1 MSTSQLQQAMANI
14 RMGLAEIHSKESQ
27 LDSMINQF
35 RTQLRR
41 LPRQIVYGQLPLDA
55 SLSSMGEIE
64 ERLNDTLAT
73 RERLLKIKKAATDEL
88 TALESVKL
96 VDEAKS
102 NLISLK
108 RTTIT
113 PDSDIKTHQEIQRL
127 EQFIAEH
134 SKLAEIAITERYQER
149 QSDIIYRYTLEIW
162 CITNPVGSLG

>member
-14 RMGLAEIHSKESQ
+14 RMGLAEIQSKESQ
-27 LDSMINQF
+27 LDSMISQF

-102 NLISLK
+102 NLITLK
-108 RTTIT
+108 KTAIT
-113 PDSDIKTHQEIQRL
+113 SDTATKTHEEIQRL

-149 QSDIIYRYTLEIW
+149 QSDII
-162 CITNPVGSLG
+162 

>member
-1 MSTSQLQQAMANI
+1 MANI
-14 RMGLAEIHSKESQ
+14 RMGLAEIQSKESQ
-27 LDSMINQF
+27 LDSMITQF

-108 RTTIT
+108 KTAIT
-113 PDSDIKTHQEIQRL
+113 SDTATKTHEEIQRL

-149 QSDIIYRYTLEIW
+149 QSDII
-162 CITNPVGSLG
+162 

>member
-1 MSTSQLQQAMANI
+1 MSTSQLQQAIANI

-113 PDSDIKTHQEIQRL
+113 PDSDIKTHKEIQRL

-149 QSDIIYRYTLEIW
+149 QSDII
-162 CITNPVGSLG
+162 

>member
-102 NLISLK
+102 KLISLK
-108 RTTIT
+108 TTTIT

-149 QSDIIYRYTLEIW
+149 QSDII
-162 CITNPVGSLG
+162 

>member
-14 RMGLAEIHSKESQ
+14 RMGLAEIQSKESQ
-27 LDSMINQF
+27 LDSMISQF

-108 RTTIT
+108 KTAIT
-113 PDSDIKTHQEIQRL
+113 SDTATKTHEEIQRL

-149 QSDIIYRYTLEIW
+149 QSDMI
-162 CITNPVGSLG
+162 

>member
-14 RMGLAEIHSKESQ
+14 RMGLAEIQSKESQ
-27 LDSMINQF
+27 LDSMISQF

-73 RERLLKIKKAATDEL
+73 RESLLKIKKAATDEL

-108 RTTIT
+108 KTAIT
-113 PDSDIKTHQEIQRL
+113 YDTATKTHEEIQRL
-127 EQFIAEH
+127 EQFISEH

-149 QSDIIYRYTLEIW
+149 QSDII
-162 CITNPVGSLG
+162 

>member
-14 RMGLAEIHSKESQ
+14 RMGLAEIQTKESQ
-27 LDSMINQF
+27 LDSMITQF

-55 SLSSMGEIE
+55 SLSSKGEIE

-108 RTTIT
+108 KTAIT
-113 PDSDIKTHQEIQRL
+113 SDTATKTHEEIQRL

-149 QSDIIYRYTLEIW
+149 QSDII
-162 CITNPVGSLG
+162 

>member
-1 MSTSQLQQAMANI
+1 
-14 RMGLAEIHSKESQ
+14 
-27 LDSMINQF
+27 MISQF

-41 LPRQIVYGQLPLDA
+41 LPRQNVYGQLPLDA

-108 RTTIT
+108 KTAIT
-113 PDSDIKTHQEIQRL
+113 SDTATKTHEEIQRL

-149 QSDIIYRYTLEIW
+149 QSDII
-162 CITNPVGSLG
+162 

>member
-14 RMGLAEIHSKESQ
+14 RMGLAEIQSKESQ
-27 LDSMINQF
+27 LDSMITQF

-108 RTTIT
+108 KTAIT
-113 PDSDIKTHQEIQRL
+113 SDTATKTHEEIQRL

-149 QSDIIYRYTLEIW
+149 QSDII
-162 CITNPVGSLG
+162 

>member
-108 RTTIT
+108 TTTIT

-149 QSDIIYRYTLEIW
+149 QSDII
-162 CITNPVGSLG
+162 

>member
-14 RMGLAEIHSKESQ
+14 RMGLAEIQSKESQ
-27 LDSMINQF
+27 LDSMISQF

-108 RTTIT
+108 KTAIT
-113 PDSDIKTHQEIQRL
+113 SDTATKTHEEIQRL

-134 SKLAEIAITERYQER
+134 SKLAEISITERYQER
-149 QSDIIYRYTLEIW
+149 QSDII
-162 CITNPVGSLG
+162 

>member
-14 RMGLAEIHSKESQ
+14 RMGLAEIQSKESQ
-27 LDSMINQF
+27 LDSMISQF

-73 RERLLKIKKAATDEL
+73 RERLLKIKKAATAEL

-108 RTTIT
+108 KTAIT
-113 PDSDIKTHQEIQRL
+113 SDTATKTQEEIQRL

-149 QSDIIYRYTLEIW
+149 QSDII
-162 CITNPVGSLG
+162 

>member
-14 RMGLAEIHSKESQ
+14 RMGLAEIQSKESQ
-27 LDSMINQF
+27 LDSMITQF

-73 RERLLKIKKAATDEL
+73 RERLLKIKKAETDEL

-108 RTTIT
+108 KTAIT
-113 PDSDIKTHQEIQRL
+113 SDTATKTHEEIQRL

-149 QSDIIYRYTLEIW
+149 QSDII
-162 CITNPVGSLG
+162 

>member
-14 RMGLAEIHSKESQ
+14 RMGLAEIQSKESQ
-27 LDSMINQF
+27 LDSMISQF

-102 NLISLK
+102 NLFSLK
-108 RTTIT
+108 KTAIT
-113 PDSDIKTHQEIQRL
+113 SDTATKTHEEIQRL

-149 QSDIIYRYTLEIW
+149 QSDII
-162 CITNPVGSLG
+162 

>member
-14 RMGLAEIHSKESQ
+14 RMGLAEIQSKESQ
-27 LDSMINQF
+27 LDSMITQF

-96 VDEAKS
+96 VDEAKR

-108 RTTIT
+108 KTAIT
-113 PDSDIKTHQEIQRL
+113 SDTATKTHEEIQRL

-149 QSDIIYRYTLEIW
+149 QSDII
-162 CITNPVGSLG
+162 

>member
-14 RMGLAEIHSKESQ
+14 RMGLAEILSKASQ
-27 LDSMINQF
+27 LDSMISQF

-108 RTTIT
+108 KTAIT
-113 PDSDIKTHQEIQRL
+113 SDTATKTHEEIQRL

-149 QSDIIYRYTLEIW
+149 QSDII
-162 CITNPVGSLG
+162 